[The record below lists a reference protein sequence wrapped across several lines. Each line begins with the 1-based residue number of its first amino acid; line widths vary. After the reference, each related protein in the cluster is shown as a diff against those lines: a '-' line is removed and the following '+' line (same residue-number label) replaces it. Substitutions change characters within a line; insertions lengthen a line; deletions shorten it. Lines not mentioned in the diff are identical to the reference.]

1 LLYADYF
8 GEIIV
13 GGAGF
18 MHIWRDKKRE
28 SWVMGLAL
36 KPRF

>member
-1 LLYADYF
+1 MLNF
-8 GEIIV
+8 FWGNIV

-28 SWVMGLAL
+28 SWIMGLAL

>member
-1 LLYADYF
+1 V
-8 GEIIV
+8 EIIV
-13 GGAGF
+13 GGGAGF

-28 SWVMGLAL
+28 SLVIRLAL